1 MYWLKRLTFCL
12 AVCLLPSAWILGW
25 GVIWLKVWASSIM
38 AIFLA
43 STCTDA
49 GRHLKRQ
56 GNSQIFHLATVG
68 LPHGNLPSQVSH
80 WAKLLGNC
88 DLKNTGGL
96 GGGWFHKDKGQLH
109 TGGMEVL
116 SFLKPSRMPIL
127 SRHIMAFNSILGRE
141 ILLGL
146 FRPFNTSCLWSK
158 GSPRRKGNPIPYTV
172 GGNVN
177 WCSLCGKQYGKLFSQ
192 KTKHRTTIWP
202 GSFTPGYLSERNKN
216 THLERYMLPSVHSS
230 VICNSQN
237 TEAS

>member
-1 MYWLKRLTFCL
+1 MYWLKRVTFCL
-12 AVCLLPSAWILGW
+12 AACLLPSAWILSW
-25 GVIWLKVWASSIM
+25 GVIWLKVWASSM
-38 AIFLA
+38 MPIFLA

-49 GRHLKRQ
+49 GRHWKRQ

-80 WAKLLGNC
+80 WAELLGNC

-96 GGGWFHKDKGQLH
+96 GGLIPQRQGPIAHRRH
-109 TGGMEVL
+109 GGAF
-116 SFLKPSRMPIL
+116 FLKPSRMPIL
-127 SRHIMAFNSILGRE
+127 SRHIRAFNSILGRE

-158 GSPRRKGNPIPYTV
+158 GSPRRKGNPASYPV

-202 GSFTPGYLSERNKN
+202 GSFTPGYFSERNKN

-230 VICNSQN
+230 IICNSQN